1 MYKENLEKLVREEV
15 GNFAIMTDLET
26 LNWD

>member
-1 MYKENLEKLVREEV
+1 MKKENLEKLVREEI
-15 GNFAIMTDLET
+15 GDFAIMTALDT